1 MRTLKG
7 AIPPMI
13 TPFKEN
19 GGIDFEAHSHNIAYW
34 NDCQLGGLLVLG
46 SNSEAVFLSKKEKLE
61 LLKMTVSMADT
72 SYPILIGSGMESTI
86 ETIRLTNEAAEH
98 GAQAALIITP
108 HFYQSAMTDRALI
121 NHFLTLAN
129 QCDIPILIYNV
140 TKFTGVNVSTTVIEI
155 LSQHPNIIGMK
166 DSSGNLSQLIQL
178 QAATADQDF
187 QVLTGTAS
195 IWLPALALGVEAA
208 IMALAN
214 CAAKACVQ
222 LQQGFQAGK
231 ANVTDDY
238 RRLIAVNQL
247 VTAGMGIPALKYACD
262 LMGLK
267 GGQVRQPLQSLA
279 EVGKQIVENTL
290 RQAKLIA

>member
-1 MRTLKG
+1 MLTLKG

-19 GGIDFEAHSHNIAYW
+19 GAIDFEAHSHNVAYW
-34 NDCQLGGLLVLG
+34 NECQLGGLLVLG

-61 LLKMTVSMADT
+61 LLKMTVSLADT
-72 SYPILIGSGMESTI
+72 SYPILVGSGMESTL
-86 ETIRLTNEAAEH
+86 ETIRLTNDAATH

-121 NHFLTLAN
+121 DHFLTLAD

-140 TKFTGVNVSTTVIEI
+140 TKFTGINVSTAVVKI

-178 QAATADQDF
+178 QAATTGEDF

-195 IWLPALALGVEAA
+195 VWLPALEMGVEAA

-214 CAAKACVQ
+214 CAPKACVQ
-222 LQQGFQAGK
+222 LQQDYLAGK
-231 ANVTDDY
+231 THVTNDY
-238 RRLIAVNQL
+238 RQLVVVNHL
-247 VTAGMGIPALKYACD
+247 VTAGMGVPALKHACD

-267 GGQVRQPLQSLA
+267 GGHLRKPLQPLTEA
-279 EVGKQIVENTL
+279 GKQTVEDTL